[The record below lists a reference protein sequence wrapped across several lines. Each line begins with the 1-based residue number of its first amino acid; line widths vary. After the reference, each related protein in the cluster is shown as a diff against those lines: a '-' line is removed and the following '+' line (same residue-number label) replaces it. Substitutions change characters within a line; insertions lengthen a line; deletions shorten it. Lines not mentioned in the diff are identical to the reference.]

1 MLCTIFTP
9 MLRVIGMNNN
19 NVSGSGVTTTI
30 SAFLPRLQFTH
41 APPARPGNPQSKHYK
56 CDDYIYII
64 AQSRISD
71 QADAGMKEN

>member
-30 SAFLPRLQFTH
+30 SAFLPRLSSPHPRLQFTH

-56 CDDYIYII
+56 CDDYI
-64 AQSRISD
+64 
-71 QADAGMKEN
+71 